1 MEAKY
6 SRVVAC
12 LQHVQA
18 LVCFAKTLAF
28 EEEHS
33 EVLSNVGY
41 IDTKTSEKKLS
52 F

>member
-1 MEAKY
+1 MR
-6 SRVVAC
+6 SPRQIVAC

-18 LVCFAKTLAF
+18 LVCFAKILAF

-33 EVLSNVGY
+33 EILSKVGY
-41 IDTKTSEKKLS
+41 IDTKISEKKLS

>member
-18 LVCFAKTLAF
+18 LVCFAKILAF
-28 EEEHS
+28 EEDHS
-33 EVLSNVGY
+33 EVLSKVGY
-41 IDTKTSEKKLS
+41 IDTKILEKKLN